1 VEIPD
6 HIDALRRQ
14 GGLLAAAA
22 ERAGLDSPI
31 PHKERVTWQ
40 NVLLNPG

>member
-14 GGLLAAAA
+14 GGVGAAM
-22 ERAGLDSPI
+22 RM
-31 PHKERVTWQ
+31 
-40 NVLLNPG
+40 PGEEPG